1 MISGSLQGRA
11 FRALGYVLII
21 SVFLS
26 CHVETGQDPFSK
38 YGNWSPI
45 EFSQDTVSVGPDGGH
60 FIVTIHYPWGVGLEY
75 ISDVV
80 TRTSKHWT
88 VSDGNKLQM
97 DEISVYSPKDSKI
110 EIDVAPS
117 DDLNEWRVGV
127 QCMNA
132 HGAFTVIQNNF

>member
-1 MISGSLQGRA
+1 MISGRIQKRTSRV
-11 FRALGYVLII
+11 LGYVL
-21 SVFLS
+21 VALYLS
-26 CHVETGQDPFSK
+26 SCQAETGSDQ
-38 YGNWSPI
+38 YINGNWRPI

-117 DDLNEWRVGV
+117 DDLNEWRVGI

>member
-1 MISGSLQGRA
+1 MILDRLYERGSW
-11 FRALGYVLII
+11 ALGCVII
-21 SVFLS
+21 AIILS
-26 CHVETGQDPFSK
+26 SCRAETGYDPFSIN
-38 YGNWSPI
+38 GNWRPI

-97 DEISVYSPKDSKI
+97 DEISVYSSKDSKI

-132 HGAFTVIQNNF
+132 HGAFTVIQNIF